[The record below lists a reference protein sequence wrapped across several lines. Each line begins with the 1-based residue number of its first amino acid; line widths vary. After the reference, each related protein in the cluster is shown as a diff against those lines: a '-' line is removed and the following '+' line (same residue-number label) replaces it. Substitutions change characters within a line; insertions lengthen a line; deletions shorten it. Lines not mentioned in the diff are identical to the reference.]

1 MEKDSFSREN
11 QKVIQTS
18 QKKTHLELLNSPN
31 SNTYLAKL
39 QETNATNAQ
48 KNKQL
53 QRQYK

>member
-18 QKKTHLELLNSPN
+18 QKQTHLELLNSPN

-39 QETNATNAQ
+39 QEMNVTNAQ

>member
-11 QKVIQTS
+11 QKAIQTS
-18 QKKTHLELLNSPN
+18 QKQTHLELLNSPN
-31 SNTYLAKL
+31 SNPYLAKL
-39 QETNATNAQ
+39 QEMNATNAQ